1 LAWQAIAEAV
11 AFGEKVGLNRERLLE
26 VLSKTAVIA
35 PAHVG
40 KLARVAINHYDPQFP
55 LRLMNKDHQLI
66 LAAAAKEQVRMPA
79 TEAAFHVNSDELA
92 RNNNNNN
99 EEDFS
104 AVLRQMEVLAGIATI
119 QLTSVPS

>member
-1 LAWQAIAEAV
+1 
-11 AFGEKVGLNRERLLE
+11 
-26 VLSKTAVIA
+26 VIA

-40 KLARVAINHYDPQFP
+40 KLSRIAINDYDPQFP
-55 LRLMNKDHQLI
+55 LRLMNKDFQLI

-92 RNNNNNN
+92 RNDN

-104 AVLRQMEVLAGIATI
+104 AVLRQMEILAGIATI
-119 QLTSVPS
+119 HPTPLAS